1 MKPEEFFGQIQDDA
15 IVAAIQ
21 AAEAR
26 TSGEIRVFVSEQEI
40 DDAVVAAQVTFSR
53 LGMSRTRERNGV
65 LIFIAP
71 RTRRFAVIGDASIHE
86 RCGPEF
92 WRSLVEE
99 MSGCFKQG
107 RFTEGLTLGIT
118 KAGELLATHFPRGSD
133 DQNELPDRVERD

>member
-1 MKPEEFFGQIQDDA
+1 MQTREFLAQVRDDE
-15 IVAAIQ
+15 IVAAIK

-26 TSGEIRVFVSEQEI
+26 TSGEIRVFVSEKEI
-40 DDAVVAAQVTFSR
+40 DDAVIAAQVTFTR
-53 LGMSRTRERNGV
+53 LGMTKTRERNGV

-71 RTRRFAVIGDASIHE
+71 RTRRFAVIGDEDIHR

-92 WRSLVEE
+92 WRLLATE

-107 RFTEGLTLGIT
+107 RFTEGLVLGIT
-118 KAGELLATHFPRGSD
+118 KAGELLAEHFPHRGD